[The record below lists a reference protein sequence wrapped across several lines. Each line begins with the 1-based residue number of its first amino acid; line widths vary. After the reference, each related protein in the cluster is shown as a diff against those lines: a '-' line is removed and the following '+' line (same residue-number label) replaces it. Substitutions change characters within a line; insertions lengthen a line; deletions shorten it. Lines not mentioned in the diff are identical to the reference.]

1 MTIDRQK
8 AAFIEATES
17 DWTRQTE
24 LLQGTVVHEPDDP
37 DAEPIR
43 EPEEWHAQGWDAEC
57 EPPKTITQAR
67 EALAA
72 RIALETPQRTRQ
84 RRFRMDQIPPNVT
97 T

>member
-8 AAFIEATES
+8 AAFIESTES
-17 DWTRQTE
+17 DWIRQTE

-43 EPEEWHAQGWDAEC
+43 EPEEWHAQGWDAER

-72 RIALETPQRTRQ
+72 RIADTNAPDTDAVANAYDDLE
-84 RRFRMDQIPPNVT
+84 D
-97 T
+97 

>member
-8 AAFIEATES
+8 AAFIKATES

-43 EPEEWHAQGWDAEC
+43 EPEEWHAQGWDAER
-57 EPPKTITQAR
+57 EPPKTIAQAR

-72 RIALETPQRTRQ
+72 RIADTNAPDTDAVANAYDDLE
-84 RRFRMDQIPPNVT
+84 D
-97 T
+97 